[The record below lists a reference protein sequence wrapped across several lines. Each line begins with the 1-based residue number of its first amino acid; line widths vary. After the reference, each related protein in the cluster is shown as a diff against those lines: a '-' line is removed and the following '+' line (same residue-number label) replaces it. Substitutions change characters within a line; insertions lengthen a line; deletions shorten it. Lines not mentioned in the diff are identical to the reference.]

1 MPSKT
6 ARRAQSSDRP
16 WRCPAAA
23 RMVVVKTTA
32 EVAVAET
39 VTGVKVARAKAWRRR
54 RRTPYATGWAVEEE
68 VASKDGHSRHGR
80 GINTSIPEQN
90 EHESA
95 SKSIG
100 CAPGKVG
107 ARKSTAHLS
116 SKLVRPH
123 GHGARK

>member
-54 RRTPYATGWAVEEE
+54 RRTGGDVRLR
-68 VASKDGHSRHGR
+68 HSR
-80 GINTSIPEQN
+80 S
-90 EHESA
+90 EHAQGPRHS
-95 SKSIG
+95 
-100 CAPGKVG
+100 PG
-107 ARKSTAHLS
+107 L
-116 SKLVRPH
+116 
-123 GHGARK
+123 